1 VSCRC
6 HPERESRDLGGR
18 GANVAPAAP
27 PARVPRLTLG
37 MTLAAVALLVV
48 AGACKKKSETPVN
61 LNAANKVS
69 VRQVRLYFESSQ
81 MLLAAEP
88 RNIALPE
95 SPAAAIPVV
104 VRELLKGP
112 APTSKL
118 GRLFPVDTVVRGAYL
133 LPGGTVIVDL
143 GGTTLT
149 QGWGTG
155 SHQELMSIY
164 SLVHSLTANFADARR
179 VRVLINGTPA
189 ETLAGHVSLAKSI
202 TPLLGVVEPASR

>member
-1 VSCRC
+1 VK
-6 HPERESRDLGGR
+6 HYAV
-18 GANVAPAAP
+18 GA
-27 PARVPRLTLG
+27 L
-37 MTLAAVALLVV
+37 ALLVV
-48 AGACKKKSETPVN
+48 AGACKQKSETPAN

-69 VRQVRLYFESSQ
+69 VRKLQLYFESPR

-104 VRELLKGP
+104 VRELMKGP
-112 APTSKL
+112 APTSQL
-118 GRLFPVDTVVRGAYL
+118 GRLFPVDTVVRGTYL

-155 SHQELMSIY
+155 SHQELMSVY

-179 VRVLINGTPA
+179 VRVLVNGTPA
-189 ETLAGHVSLAKSI
+189 ETLAGHVSLAKSLA
-202 TPLLGVVEPASR
+202 PRPDVVETTSH